1 MRAMFIKA
9 LMLVRSVGRVVRL
22 SCISESEISRVA
34 RYRASIELHLS
45 LCSTSRKHPH

>member
-22 SCISESEISRVA
+22 SCISESEISRGSTV
-34 RYRASIELHLS
+34 
-45 LCSTSRKHPH
+45 LCFY